1 MPLPASPKVP
11 GDMLADYQSENDLP
25 LKTPPKAETPAAEKQ
40 PKRRRRGKAP
50 AEALEMAAPAAAV
63 TEKKSAASD
72 RKSVV

>member
-50 AEALEMAAPAAAV
+50 A
-63 TEKKSAASD
+63 
-72 RKSVV
+72 